1 MEKIVT
7 IIGDPQL
14 PSKYI
19 YEVMKRLEVYGLRFL
34 CHDWIINT
42 SLEDFTN
49 IVLEIERGQI
59 EKFVLPP
66 DVIDD
71 IVKSEIL
78 VVHYAPVSREVIK
91 NSKKLKIICC
101 ARGGIENIDL
111 ECAKSRQIM
120 ILRAQGRNAD
130 AVADLTMGLI
140 IALNRQILNHHQS
153 IKKGYWPVLPP
164 NELPHD
170 LGELT
175 LGLVGFGQ
183 VAREVA
189 KRAKAFG
196 MKVLAYD
203 PYVQQNEFDNAG
215 VLRVNLEYLLK
226 NSDVVSLH
234 VRLTQETRHLIG
246 EKELRMMKSTA
257 YLVNTARGELVD
269 EDALVKA
276 LREGWIAGAG
286 LDVFT
291 EEPLPP
297 NHPLLELNNV
307 VLTPH
312 IAGFTWEGQVIN
324 GPKIIA
330 KQLEEILQKDIV
342 K

>member
-19 YEVMKRLEVYGLRFL
+19 YEVMKSLEVYGLRFV
-34 CHDWIINT
+34 CHDWIIDT

-49 IVLEIERGQI
+49 IVLEIERGSI
-59 EKFVLPP
+59 EKFVLPTE
-66 DVIDD
+66 VIDD
-71 IVKSEIL
+71 IIKSEIL
-78 VVHYAPVSREVIK
+78 VVHYAPISKEVIK

-111 ECAKSRQIM
+111 EYAKSKQIL
-120 ILRAQGRNAD
+120 ILRAQGRNAN

-140 IALNRQILNHHQS
+140 IAINRRILDHHLS
-153 IKKGYWPVLPP
+153 VMRGYWPVLPP

-170 LGELT
+170 LSELT
-175 LGLVGFGQ
+175 LGLIGFGQ

-196 MKVLAYD
+196 MKILAYD

-215 VLRVNLEYLLK
+215 VLNVNLEDLLK

-234 VRLTQETRHLIG
+234 VRLTKETRHLIG
-246 EKELRMMKSTA
+246 EKELRLMKNTA
-257 YLVNTARGELVD
+257 YLINTARGELID
-269 EDALVKA
+269 ENALVKA
-276 LREGWIAGAG
+276 LKEGWIAGAG
-286 LDVFT
+286 LDVFA

-297 NHPLLELNNV
+297 NHPLLKLNNV
-307 VLTPH
+307 ILTPH

-324 GPKIIA
+324 GPRIIT
-330 KQLEEILQKDIV
+330 KQLEELLQKGHI